1 MIGIKA
7 IGCYVPEQFI
17 DNLARVQEF
26 GISEDFVKSK
36 TGMVKLPR
44 KRDDEETSDM
54 CVAAFENLMDR
65 APIERDE
72 VDFVVVCT
80 QNPDG
85 FGLPHTAALVQARL
99 GLPTACAAFDISLGC
114 SGYVYGLSV
123 AKSFMESN
131 GLRRGLFFTADP
143 YSKIID
149 DKDKDTVL
157 LFGDAAT
164 VTVLDDSPAWQIG
177 RFRFGTDGSSA
188 QAIHVGDDRIL
199 RMNGRAVFEFSA
211 TKVPP
216 MIKDVV
222 ADNGL
227 TLDDIDLFLLHQG
240 SKFIVSTIR
249 KRLKIEEARAP
260 FFAEDTGNTVSST
273 LPLLLADVDGEV
285 AKVVLAGF
293 GVGLSWAGTVLTRGG

>member
-7 IGCYVPEQFI
+7 IGQYVPEQFI

-26 GISEDFVKSK
+26 GITEGFIRGK

-44 KRDDEETSDM
+44 KQVDEEASDM
-54 CVAAFENLMDR
+54 CAAAFENLMKT

-72 VDFVVVCT
+72 VDFVAVCT

-85 FGLPHTAALVQARL
+85 FGLPHTAAVVHGRL
-99 GLPTACAAFDISLGC
+99 ELPPACAAFDISLGC
-114 SGYVYGLSV
+114 SGYVYGLSI

-143 YSKIID
+143 YSKVID
-149 DKDKDTVL
+149 HSDKDTVL

-164 VTVLDDSPAWQIG
+164 VTVLDDTPAWEIG
-177 RFRFGTDGSSA
+177 RFRFGTDGASS
-188 QAIHVGDDRIL
+188 QAIHVGEDRIL

-222 ADNGL
+222 TDNGL
-227 TLDDIDLFLLHQG
+227 TLDEIDLFLLHQG
-240 SKFIVSTIR
+240 SKYIVSTIR
-249 KRLKIEEARAP
+249 KRLKIEEVRAP
-260 FFAEDTGNTVSST
+260 FHAEETGNTVSST
-273 LPLLLADVDGEV
+273 LPLLLGDVGGKIS
-285 AKVVLAGF
+285 KVVLAGF
-293 GVGLSWAGTVLTRGG
+293 GVGLSWAGTVLSRNR

>member
-1 MIGIKA
+1 
-7 IGCYVPEQFI
+7 
-17 DNLARVQEF
+17 
-26 GISEDFVKSK
+26 
-36 TGMVKLPR
+36 LP
-44 KRDDEETSDM
+44 S
-54 CVAAFENLMDR
+54 
-65 APIERDE
+65 
-72 VDFVVVCT
+72 
-80 QNPDG
+80 
-85 FGLPHTAALVQARL
+85 
-99 GLPTACAAFDISLGC
+99 ACAAFDISLGC

-123 AKSFMESN
+123 AKAFMESN

-143 YSKIID
+143 YSKVID
-149 DKDKDTVL
+149 HSDKDTAL

-164 VTVLDDSPAWQIG
+164 VTVLDDTPTWEIG
-177 RFRFGTDGSSA
+177 RFRFGTDGTAS

-216 MIKDVV
+216 MIEDVV

-240 SKFIVSTIR
+240 SRYIVSTIR
-249 KRLKIEEARAP
+249 KRLKIDEARAP
-260 FFAEDTGNTVSST
+260 FQAEETGNSVSST

-285 AKVVLAGF
+285 SNVVLAGF